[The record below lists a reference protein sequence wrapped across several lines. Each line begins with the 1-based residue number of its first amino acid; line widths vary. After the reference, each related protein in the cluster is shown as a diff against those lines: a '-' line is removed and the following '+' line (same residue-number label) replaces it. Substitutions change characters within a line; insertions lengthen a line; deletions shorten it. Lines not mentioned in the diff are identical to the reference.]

1 MEILELL
8 FKKHRD
14 WCDIVKSFGVNP
26 DTSEDLVQEMYC
38 KIGRIAENGTDVM
51 YNDNE
56 VNYYYIYR
64 TLYTL
69 FLDLKRKEKKVNI
82 LGLDEI
88 TQDIIQ
94 EQHIDYDDLF
104 NRLTKELETL
114 YWYDKKVFE
123 LIDSGES
130 FQGLSDKTKISYYSI
145 YNTYRKVKK
154 HLKTIIK

>member
-8 FKKHRD
+8 FKKHKD

-38 KIGRIAENGTDVM
+38 KIARIAENGTDVM